1 VSKHSLLVRI
11 GFISALL
18 VLQLVLW
25 LTNVQPLW
33 LAALQFV
40 VPAIFVLLATTL
52 SAAPVLADLQTEAP
66 HAGLAAT
73 AELIGRASTESL
85 RQSQAA
91 RKEVTDVQRIV
102 SQAIQGLVQS
112 FSNITRQAKAQQEIA
127 MKLTNNQYIVG
138 GQEDLTFETFAIQTN
153 QTLDIFV
160 DATVKTSATSIEL
173 VDRMVVINEKIARTL
188 TFLGDIDA
196 ISKQTNL
203 LALNAAIEAAR
214 AGESGRGF
222 AVVADEVRNLSLRT
236 NDFSQRIR
244 DTIAEMAESITEADK
259 SISALASQDM
269 NFVLQSKLQVQ
280 QTMEHVRT
288 LNTSLEKAVTDLN
301 AIAAQVEQSTN
312 HAITSLQF
320 QDIVAQS
327 LDHTERRIGGLHGIH
342 TLLGELSSRVAK
354 EGANPGRFDIKQTLV
369 ELNDKLSGQ
378 IALVGDVMAR
388 NPVSQSSMSAGDA
401 ELF

>member
-1 VSKHSLLVRI
+1 MSKNRLLVRI
-11 GFISALL
+11 GLIGALL

-25 LTNVQPLW
+25 LVSVQPLW
-33 LAALQFV
+33 LAAVQLV
-40 VPAIFVLLATTL
+40 VPSLLLLATLLTDAPAPVAQQAEAPQPGL
-52 SAAPVLADLQTEAP
+52 SATV
-66 HAGLAAT
+66 
-73 AELIGRASTESL
+73 ELVGRASAESA

-91 RKEVTDVQRIV
+91 RKEVSDVQRIV
-102 SQAIQGLVQS
+102 AQAIQGLVQS

-127 MKLTNNQYIVG
+127 LKLTNNQFITG
-138 GQEDLTFETFAIQTN
+138 EQEDLTFETFAIQTN

-288 LNTSLEKAVTDLN
+288 MNASLEKAVLDLN

-327 LDHTERRIGGLHGIH
+327 LGHTERRMNGLSDIQA
-342 TLLGELSSRVAK
+342 LLSDLAARVAK
-354 EGANPGRFDIKQTLV
+354 DAATPGRSDFKQMLG
-369 ELNDKLSGQ
+369 EMNEKLNGQ
-378 IALVGDVMAR
+378 ISAVGDVVAR
-388 NPVSQSSMSAGDA
+388 NPVSQNSMSAGDA